1 MFLVNDLSEVIS
13 ADLVELGDH
22 VIHDLFM
29 VCGSRSEFS
38 KVAPQLSKQD
48 DCSPDISVQRDVV
61 QRCWKL
67 VVESG
72 GAIKTPLPSDVR
84 TAIRDVRLTRML
96 THALATGAISLPTS
110 TTTTSSIKSTTN
122 TSSSSSSSST
132 SSFGGFGAP
141 NVTQEP
147 NADSSHVSSQHDAS
161 TSSVG
166 LAPGVVSTTVR
177 LSSDSDRGEGS
188 PTKQTDG
195 DESAL
200 EEGVDEQNDD
210 FDFPALRSLA
220 FPGDGGTAIRLFAE
234 KVDRTIMT
242 GATRSSSAATLAL
255 INQFGGV
262 DQFDRS
268 RARRLSHESNTLL
281 EEAKQLL
288 APPSLQGFL
297 RNKRDQ
303 THDRAL
309 YRMLQRLYPILISLV
324 HATVVMGDDS
334 HFGDRSSEM
343 AALWLRAGID
353 GLLDFCAETNTG
365 RVQAVVSAEASSVLR
380 SADTAAHFIDS
391 KLHDDIAT
399 LSRTMQTWR
408 TGNTRHNNSSSTARA
423 SSAPV
428 RTNNSDNNNMKN
440 NNNNKQQSNNKKESA
455 TPNRRG
461 NDGGNRAAAATPAK
475 APKTPAD
482 AGGKAN

>member
-1 MFLVNDLSEVIS
+1 
-13 ADLVELGDH
+13 
-22 VIHDLFM
+22 
-29 VCGSRSEFS
+29 
-38 KVAPQLSKQD
+38 
-48 DCSPDISVQRDVV
+48 
-61 QRCWKL
+61 
-67 VVESG
+67 
-72 GAIKTPLPSDVR
+72 
-84 TAIRDVRLTRML
+84 
-96 THALATGAISLPTS
+96 
-110 TTTTSSIKSTTN
+110 
-122 TSSSSSSSST
+122 
-132 SSFGGFGAP
+132 
-141 NVTQEP
+141 
-147 NADSSHVSSQHDAS
+147 
-161 TSSVG
+161 
-166 LAPGVVSTTVR
+166 
-177 LSSDSDRGEGS
+177 
-188 PTKQTDG
+188 
-195 DESAL
+195 
-200 EEGVDEQNDD
+200 
-210 FDFPALRSLA
+210 
-220 FPGDGGTAIRLFAE
+220 
-234 KVDRTIMT
+234 MT
-242 GATRSSSAATLAL
+242 GATRSSSAATLGL

-353 GLLDFCAETNTG
+353 GLLDFCTETNTD

-380 SADTAAHFIDS
+380 SADTAAHFVDS

-408 TGNTRHNNSSSTARA
+408 TGNTRHNNSSSSTARA

-428 RTNNSDNNNMKN
+428 RRNNSDNNNNNKKKNN
-440 NNNNKQQSNNKKESA
+440 NNNNKQQSNKKESA

-461 NDGGNRAAAATPAK
+461 NDGGNRAATPAK
-475 APKTPAD
+475 APKTPAV
-482 AGGKAN
+482 AGDKAN